1 MVQNREEPI
10 FRTTYLPLG
19 MLFLCLFAFVVLFI
33 ISCLQMIIPTE
44 TEKSPTSEISVVT
57 KNSIVAINLT
67 NSHTRP
73 ILVTL
78 TYITSN
84 CTHIKVTPRALAA
97 ILPPNT
103 TMPIIFKVEKQT
115 TTTCNLT
122 FRLSETFV
130 SKRRHVTPIPYVYP
144 AITPAASYRRGVE
157 EEGEEGIRGGGGE
170 IGGEVGEGVSV
181 GEG

>member
-1 MVQNREEPI
+1 MTQDI
-10 FRTTYLPLG
+10 IKDSAQFILSILG
-19 MLFLCLFAFVVLFI
+19 ALILVIVGFAVISLFI
-33 ISCLQMIIPTE
+33 HIQKPSLTG

-122 FRLSETFV
+122 FRLS
-130 SKRRHVTPIPYVYP
+130 
-144 AITPAASYRRGVE
+144 
-157 EEGEEGIRGGGGE
+157 
-170 IGGEVGEGVSV
+170 
-181 GEG
+181 

>member
-1 MVQNREEPI
+1 MAQDIIKDSARFILSILGALTLVI
-10 FRTTYLPLG
+10 VGLAVIHYIIYLQKPSL
-19 MLFLCLFAFVVLFI
+19 
-33 ISCLQMIIPTE
+33 TE

-57 KNSIVAINLT
+57 KNSIVTINLT

-122 FRLSETFV
+122 FRLSETLIT
-130 SKRRHVTPIPYVYP
+130 KRRHVTPIPYVYP
-144 AITPAASYRRGVE
+144 AIAYRRGV
-157 EEGEEGIRGGGGE
+157 EEGEEGIRGGE

>member
-1 MVQNREEPI
+1 MAQNREEPI

-33 ISCLQMIIPTE
+33 ISCLQIIIPTE
-44 TEKSPTSEISVVT
+44 TKKTSEISVVT

-78 TYITSN
+78 TYTSSN
-84 CTHIKVTPRALAA
+84 CTHIKVTPRNLAV

-130 SKRRHVTPIPYVYP
+130 SKRRHVTSIPYVYP

-157 EEGEEGIRGGGGE
+157 GEGEEGIRGGE